1 MKEEWGMVETG
12 RVSQLERENLELKKE
27 VETLFQTVVQ
37 LKDSLNLLLDCY
49 VINGKDTE
57 GNIK

>member
-1 MKEEWGMVETG
+1 MAETG

-27 VETLFQTVVQ
+27 VETLFQIVVQ

>member
-1 MKEEWGMVETG
+1 MKEEWGMAETG

-27 VETLFQTVVQ
+27 VETLFQIVVQ